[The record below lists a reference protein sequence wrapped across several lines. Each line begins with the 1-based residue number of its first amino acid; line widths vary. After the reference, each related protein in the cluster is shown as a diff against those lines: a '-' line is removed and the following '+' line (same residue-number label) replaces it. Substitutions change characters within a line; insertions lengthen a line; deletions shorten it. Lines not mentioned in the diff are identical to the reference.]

1 MSVCLSGVYACC
13 VCFYH
18 SVPGKNCG
26 KGRDAIRV
34 DTPSLSPL
42 LPLPSIISK
51 RSKFAL
57 RNFTFS

>member
-18 SVPGKNCG
+18 SVPGNCG

-34 DTPSLSPL
+34 DTPSPSPL

-57 RNFTFS
+57 RSFTFS